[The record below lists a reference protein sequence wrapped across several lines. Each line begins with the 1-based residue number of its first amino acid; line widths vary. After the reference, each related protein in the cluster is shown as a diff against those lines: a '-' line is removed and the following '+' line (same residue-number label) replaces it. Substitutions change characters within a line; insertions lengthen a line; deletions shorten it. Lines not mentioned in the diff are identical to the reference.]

1 MQEKKEAQPAKQN
14 RKRVELAAAAASSLA
29 LAPPPSPLEVLQDI
43 VRDEGGVG
51 ALFQGADSSAVGYFV
66 AGGVGFAMT
75 EVVIWKFF
83 GIV

>member
-14 RKRVELAAAAASSLA
+14 RKRVELAAASSSVA

-75 EVVIWKFF
+75 EVVIRKFF